1 MVARSEVLLLRTGTI
16 QRSSVELF
24 FHELLEDFLLR
35 GCLIPLYL
43 QIVEAEVINTCW
55 RTCLDFDCLRRLMQ
69 IGEFLL
75 LVALVAALIYIAQ
88 QGVEPAF
95 TFAWP
100 VWPAAFGFRIRVEIC
115 WRIVW

>member
-1 MVARSEVLLLRTGTI
+1 
-16 QRSSVELF
+16 
-24 FHELLEDFLLR
+24 
-35 GCLIPLYL
+35 
-43 QIVEAEVINTCW
+43 
-55 RTCLDFDCLRRLMQ
+55 MQ

-88 QGVEPAF
+88 QRVEPAF

-100 VWPAAFGFRIRVEIC
+100 VWPATFAFRIRVEIC

>member
-1 MVARSEVLLLRTGTI
+1 MVARSKVIVSCAGTI
-16 QRSSVELF
+16 QWSPVEFF
-24 FHELLEDFLLR
+24 FHEFGGRYFPLR
-35 GCLIPLYL
+35 GCLISLL
-43 QIVEAEVINTCW
+43 VEAEVINTCW
-55 RTCLDFDCLRRLMQ
+55 RTCLVVDCLRRLMQ

-75 LVALVAALIYIAQ
+75 LVVLVAVLIYIAQ